1 VAGGSRFGRLCGA
14 NVTRQMWLKCV
25 PVVKKQG
32 FTVFSFILILAPF
45 ELLFWSAFQLS
56 WRVCLPLG
64 LSWVPSRLPCWSSG
78 ASPGAHGDTRGSSWG
93 ARRVS
98 RCIWGHI
105 FTDFVGVRHI
115 LWGFCDLGGRRWDSL
130 AAGSSLTKN
139 VQDFPSFVH
148 DCSYFF
154 ATATSRIPPSKHV

>member
-1 VAGGSRFGRLCGA
+1 MAGGSRFGRLGGA

-64 LSWVPSRLPCWSSG
+64 LSWVPLWLPCWIPG
-78 ASPGAHGDTRGSSWG
+78 ASPGAHGDTPGSSWG
-93 ARRVS
+93 ARGVT

-105 FTDFVGVRHI
+105 FIDYVGVLRYFVGVLRPWW
-115 LWGFCDLGGRRWDSL
+115 LPLGFIGRQVL
-130 AAGSSLTKN
+130 HVPNGPHQIMG
-139 VQDFPSFVH
+139 VQDSMEDFLKLHHLP
-148 DCSYFF
+148 
-154 ATATSRIPPSKHV
+154 KHYAS